1 MMQNKLYMNSI
12 GIVRLLAIL
21 VLGLVATALEAAE
34 FVSAEFVSMKPAAR
48 IEHWQRREADIAAAM
63 KQTQALPAIKLVFVG
78 DSITDFWLLD
88 DNPWVKGQKFGRKIW
103 RESFGESAPENLAL
117 NLGISGHR
125 TEHILHD
132 LLPRSQGGLGELDA
146 PELNPE
152 FLVVMLGIN
161 NSWAA
166 EEPVVESIFE
176 GVRAVV
182 VALHTR
188 KPEAR
193 IILQSILPTNEPARN
208 REVVL
213 PVNER
218 LVALAA
224 SPQFSAFTTYLD
236 LYPGFVDPAGQQIS
250 RYFNDGLHPNEAG
263 YRVWRDRL
271 VPALAQM
278 RTARLKPATGR

>member
-1 MMQNKLYMNSI
+1 
-12 GIVRLLAIL
+12 
-21 VLGLVATALEAAE
+21 
-34 FVSAEFVSMKPAAR
+34 
-48 IEHWQRREADIAAAM
+48 
-63 KQTQALPAIKLVFVG
+63 
-78 DSITDFWLLD
+78 
-88 DNPWVKGQKFGRKIW
+88 
-103 RESFGESAPENLAL
+103 
-117 NLGISGHR
+117 
-125 TEHILHD
+125 
-132 LLPRSQGGLGELDA
+132 
-146 PELNPE
+146 
-152 FLVVMLGIN
+152 
-161 NSWAA
+161 
-166 EEPVVESIFE
+166 VESIFE